1 MIILLK
7 PDLYA
12 GLIAYPCACL
22 NTFNPLPDHD
32 TLGTSKLYLRSN
44 LLLIFMRP
52 FIFGLFCF
60 FSVFAAQ
67 AQPQATTTP
76 APEKH
81 LRNIQQL
88 TFGGDNAEAYWSPD
102 SKWLTFQSNYA
113 KWGVKCDQ
121 IFAMKVKKA
130 ANNPTYMPQA
140 ISGGKGRTT
149 CSFFMPDGKHIIY
162 ASTVSAGDT
171 CPAVPNLRRDGKYLW
186 PVYSSYD
193 IYVAD
198 LKGKNTKRLTNSP
211 GYDAEAV
218 LSPKGDKIL
227 FTSDRSGDLELW
239 TMNLDGSNPKQ
250 ITNALGYDGGAFF
263 SKDGTKIVYRAS
275 RPKTDAEIKEYKDLL
290 KEGLVAPVAMEIFV
304 CNADGSN
311 VHQVTNLGK
320 ANWAPFFHPDGKRI
334 MFSSNHQSKRGY
346 DFHLYLI
353 NEDGTGL
360 EQITT
365 ESIFNSFAMFSPDG
379 KKIAFSSNRN
389 NGNTRDTN
397 VFMADWVD

>member
-1 MIILLK
+1 MRHLSLAFV
-7 PDLYA
+7 L
-12 GLIAYPCACL
+12 CL
-22 NTFNPLPDHD
+22 SFA
-32 TLGTSKLYLRSN
+32 S
-44 LLLIFMRP
+44 
-52 FIFGLFCF
+52 LF
-60 FSVFAAQ
+60 AQ
-67 AQPQATTTP
+67 SDPAMPKP

-81 LRNIQQL
+81 LRNVRQL

-102 SKWLTFQSNYA
+102 SKWLTFQSNYS
-113 KWGVKCDQ
+113 KWGLKCDQ

-130 ANNPTYMPQA
+130 ANKPEYKPLP

-149 CSFFMPDGKHIIY
+149 CSFFMPDGKHILF
-162 ASTVSAGDT
+162 ASTMSAGDT
-171 CPAVPNLRRDGKYLW
+171 CPPSADLSKGGKYLW
-186 PVYSSYD
+186 QVYNSFD

-198 LKGKNTKRLTNSP
+198 LKGNIVKRLTNSP

-239 TMNLDGSNPKQ
+239 TMDLDGSNLRQ
-250 ITNALGYDGGAFF
+250 ITNELGYDGGAFF
-263 SKDGTKIVYRAS
+263 NADGTKIVFRAS
-275 RPKTDAEIKEYKDLL
+275 RPKTKEEVEEYKALL

-311 VHQVTNLGK
+311 LHQVTRLGK
-320 ANWAPFFHPDGKRI
+320 ANWAPYFHPSGKKI
-334 MFSSNHQSKRGY
+334 IFSSNHHSKKGY
-346 DFHLYLI
+346 DFQLYMV

-360 EQITT
+360 EAITT

-389 NGNTRDTN
+389 NNGTRNTN
-397 VFMADWVD
+397 VFVADWVD